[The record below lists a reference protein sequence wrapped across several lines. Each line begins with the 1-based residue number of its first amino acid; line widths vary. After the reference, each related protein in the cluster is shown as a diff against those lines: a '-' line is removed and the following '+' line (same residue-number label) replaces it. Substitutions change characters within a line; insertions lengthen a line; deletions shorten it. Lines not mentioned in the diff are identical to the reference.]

1 MADILP
7 FVGAILGG
15 GGGGGGI
22 GTAIGD
28 AFRAIARV
36 ISKIIGALGKAWDT
50 VAKGFGKL
58 VDWLTRTGTKI
69 AELIQKYYKI
79 IAQYILV
86 VLKYIARVMTNFY
99 YQFQKDP
106 LTTLQFIGTMAIL
119 INNGL

>member
-1 MADILP
+1 MAEVLP
-7 FVGAILGG
+7 LVASVAGG

-28 AFRAIARV
+28 AFRAVARV
-36 ISKIIGALGKAWDT
+36 ISRMIGTLGKAWDT

-58 VDWLTRTGTKI
+58 VDWLTRVGTKI
-69 AELIQKYYKI
+69 AGLILRYYRV
-79 IAQYILV
+79 IAQYIL
-86 VLKYIARVMTNFY
+86 LILRYIARIMANFY

-106 LTTLQFIGTMAIL
+106 LTSLQFVGSMAIL

>member
-1 MADILP
+1 MAEFLP
-7 FVGAILGG
+7 FLAVGG
-15 GGGGGGI
+15 GSGGI

-36 ISKIIGALGKAWDT
+36 ISGIVGTLGRAWDT